1 MNPPKATIAT
11 AQPNAAPATAQRARG
26 AATSSTG
33 RKPWIKR
40 TPVEVVIEQLD
51 KQEQRVAGMREELA
65 QEERA
70 LAKLQQARKVLE
82 AQ

>member
-1 MNPPKATIAT
+1 MT
-11 AQPNAAPATAQRARG
+11 AQKAAPAAPE
-26 AATSSTG
+26 SSG
-33 RKPWIKR
+33 RKPWIKK
-40 TPVEVVIEQLD
+40 TPVEVVLEQLD

-65 QEERA
+65 HEERE

>member
-1 MNPPKATIAT
+1 MTPQK
-11 AQPNAAPATAQRARG
+11 AAPAPE
-26 AATSSTG
+26 TSG
-33 RKPWIKR
+33 RKPWVKR
-40 TPVEVVIEQLD
+40 TPVEVVLEQLD

-65 QEERA
+65 HEERE

>member
-1 MNPPKATIAT
+1 MSPK
-11 AQPNAAPATAQRARG
+11 PATAPEP
-26 AATSSTG
+26 STG
-33 RKPWIKR
+33 RKPWVKK
-40 TPVEVVIEQLD
+40 TPVEVVLEQLD

-65 QEERA
+65 HEERE